1 MPTPHYVVFYN
12 GTEAQPER
20 LIAKLSDSYTVKE
33 GTEPPCLEMTATI
46 LNVNLGYNM
55 DLMERCRT
63 LHEYAQFVA
72 AVRRYRKTE
81 DDLTAALRLAI
92 DECIEHDILAE
103 FLRKNRAEVVD
114 MLLYEYNEEEFIASE
129 KELSYEE
136 GKAEGKT
143 EGKAEGILEFLR
155 ELGEVPEGLEKTIL
169 GQKNLE
175 LLKCW
180 LKLSARVSSIE
191 EFESQMKE
199 FGHL

>member
-1 MPTPHYVVFYN
+1 M
-12 GTEAQPER
+12 
-20 LIAKLSDSYTVKE
+20 
-33 GTEPPCLEMTATI
+33 
-46 LNVNLGYNM
+46 
-55 DLMERCRT
+55 
-63 LHEYAQFVA
+63 
-72 AVRRYRKTE
+72 
-81 DDLTAALRLAI
+81 
-92 DECIEHDILAE
+92 CIRD
-103 FLRKNRAEVVD
+103 R
-114 MLLYEYNEEEFIASE
+114 EFIASE